1 MSQHR
6 VVRTSLLSAAVTV
19 TLLAA
24 AGQTVTQAAETV
36 ARTNSSG
43 ATVPGTF
50 AAESPGT
57 SAAEP
62 SGTSAVTPGT
72 FAGGAPGA
80 EAGAN
85 PFDEVEH
92 LADAQQT
99 APAPAPAPGGRAVTD
114 GKIPGAVTAPA
125 AVTAAKSGR
134 LAASARSAAAGV
146 PCTLDGIT
154 GLTPEQLADFL
165 ADPAVTAGAG
175 GCLAGLVW
183 TWDARLAPVMSDA
196 HVQAVS
202 RRISGLAAAHDGRG
216 SSHLEEMFTYLHA
229 VAYHDYSRTEID
241 VTDAPTV
248 DAMRQ
253 AVAAF
258 AGAARTF
265 DATASNARTLREALY
280 AASAPGLRHHQL
292 GLIKNVLAAM
302 DPSHTATNLDTAWA
316 GAALAALSVNYLG
329 VYAGN
334 NDTAFQAAVAG
345 DAPYRDTFKNFA
357 TYAHLRGTA
366 NAWVARDAIA
376 EFGRFGQ
383 IAGLRD
389 GTVAGL
395 GALLGPA
402 RAAFGDG
409 SAPWAKAVSWL
420 NFYQACKPY
429 GVCKEDIEKEL
440 FPNTYTY
447 GSGADG
453 ANGAIKVRT
462 ALDRATVDQLYYASK
477 QVKAQFHRVVGSDQ
491 PIAGDPNTT
500 LNIVLYASR
509 ADYVNYHPVLT
520 GYGTDNG
527 GIYIENDATFYTY
540 QRRVPEDSSL
550 TLEELFRHEYTH
562 YLNGRFAVPG
572 FFGQGAWYQ
581 GDRTTAMDEGTAEFF
596 DGATRDN
603 GIAVR
608 KSLVKSIISDTAG
621 GGPRMSVNQLLHATY
636 ANDGFRFYGY
646 AGTFFEFLWT
656 EQPSKLREMYGYLRA
671 DDPAGFDAWRVRMG
685 RDSAVQ
691 SGYDRF
697 LDAQMAKV
705 DQLYVPNTSFTPNA
719 QLRDG
724 ALADVKSTFTT
735 ATYSHPD
742 CVENGEP
749 GKRRFTCTG
758 KITANLKDWR
768 SDDQNFKDMSE
779 TVDYFIL
786 DRAGA
791 ASNNLADM
799 NCSFGPPEIW
809 TNRVAGTSGYSC
821 EGPLRG

>member
-1 MSQHR
+1 MSQHS
-6 VVRTSLLSAAVTV
+6 VVRTSLLSAAVAV
-19 TLLAA
+19 TLLAT
-24 AGQTVTQAAETV
+24 AGQATSRASGTGERADSPAAT
-36 ARTNSSG
+36 AA
-43 ATVPGTF
+43 ATFTGSTT
-50 AAESPGT
+50 ESP
-57 SAAEP
+57 
-62 SGTSAVTPGT
+62 
-72 FAGGAPGA
+72 GGAPGA

-85 PFDEVEH
+85 PFDEVER
-92 LADAQQT
+92 LADAQQA
-99 APAPAPAPGGRAVTD
+99 APAPAPAPGGRNPGGRAVAA
-114 GKIPGAVTAPA
+114 GKVPGAVAESATAAAPA
-125 AVTAAKSGR
+125 TKSGR
-134 LAASARSAAAGV
+134 LAAAAAGTAAGV

-154 GLTPEQLADFL
+154 GLTPEQFADFL
-165 ADPAVTAGAG
+165 ADPAVTAAKG
-175 GCLAGLVW
+175 GCLSGLIW

-202 RRISGLAAAHDGRG
+202 RRISALAASHDGLG

-229 VAYHDYSRTEID
+229 VAYHDHSRTEID
-241 VTDAPTV
+241 VTDGPTV

-253 AVAAF
+253 AIAAF

-265 DATASNARTLREALY
+265 DVTGSNARTLREALY
-280 AASAPGLRHHQL
+280 AGSAPGLRHHQL
-292 GLIKNVLAAM
+292 GLIRNVLATM
-302 DPSHTATNLDTAWA
+302 DPSHTATHLDTAWA

-329 VYAGN
+329 VYN
-334 NDTAFQAAVAG
+334 NDTAFHTAAAA
-345 DAPYRDTFKNFA
+345 DAPYRATFKNFA
-357 TYAHLRGTA
+357 AYAHLKGTA

-389 GTVAGL
+389 GIVADL

-409 SAPWAKAVSWL
+409 SEPWAKAVSWL

-429 GVCKEDIEKEL
+429 GVCREDIEREL
-440 FPNTYTY
+440 FPNAFTY
-447 GSGADG
+447 D
-453 ANGAIKVRT
+453 NGAIKVRT

-477 QVKAQFHRVVGSDQ
+477 QVKTQFHRVVGSDQ
-491 PIAGDPNTT
+491 PIAGDPNAT

-520 GYGTDNG
+520 GYGTNNG
-527 GIYIENDATFYTY
+527 GIYIENGATFYTY
-540 QRRVPEDSSL
+540 QRRVPQDSSL

-572 FFGQGAWYQ
+572 SFGQGAWYE

-608 KSLVKSIISDTAG
+608 KSLIRSIITDTAG

-646 AGTFFEFLWT
+646 SGAFFEFLWA

-671 DDPAGFDAWRVRMG
+671 DDPAGFDAWRSRMG
-685 RDSAVQ
+685 RDAAVQ
-691 SGYDRF
+691 TGYDRF
-697 LDAQMAKV
+697 LDAQIAKV
-705 DQLYVPNTSFTPNA
+705 DQLFVPNTSFTPNA
-719 QLRDG
+719 QLRDA
-724 ALADVKSTFTT
+724 ALADVKSTFAT
-735 ATYSHPD
+735 ATYNTPD

-758 KITANLKDWR
+758 RITANLKDWR
-768 SDDQNFKDMSE
+768 SADQNFKDMSE

-799 NCSFGPPEIW
+799 NCSFGALEIW